1 MSGQRNRL
9 VVLGLAVAALLLF
22 ALLATVLAFPLYPAW
37 LAAWS
42 VVTFAAYAID
52 KTQAR
57 RGGWRIPE
65 LALHGMAI
73 AGGAIGGWFGL
84 LGFHHKTRKPIFPLV
99 LGAALV
105 AQAMVWDALSL

>member
-1 MSGQRNRL
+1 MGQRNRL
-9 VVLGLAVAALLLF
+9 IVLGLLATALALF
-22 ALLATVLAFPLYPAW
+22 ALLATALAIPLYPAW

-65 LALHGMAI
+65 LALHGLALV
-73 AGGAIGGWFGL
+73 GGAIGGWFGL
-84 LGFHHKTRKPIFPLV
+84 LGLHHKTRHPIFPLV

-105 AQAMVWDALSL
+105 AQAVVWDALSS

>member
-1 MSGQRNRL
+1 MGQRKRL
-9 VVLGLAVAALLLF
+9 IVPGLVAAALLLF
-22 ALLATVLAFPLYPAW
+22 VLLATVLAIPPYPAW
-37 LAAWS
+37 LVAWS
-42 VVTFAAYAID
+42 VATFAAYAID
-52 KTQAR
+52 KAQAR

-84 LGFHHKTRKPIFPLV
+84 LGLHHKTRHPIFPLV

-105 AQAMVWDALSL
+105 AQAVVWDALSL